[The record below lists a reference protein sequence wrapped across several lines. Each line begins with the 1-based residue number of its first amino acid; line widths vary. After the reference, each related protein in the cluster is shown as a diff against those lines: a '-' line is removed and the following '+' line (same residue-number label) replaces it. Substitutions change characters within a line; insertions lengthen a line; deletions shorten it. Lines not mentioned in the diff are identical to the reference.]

1 MSRIKEILS
10 KVFGNKESKFTSD
23 NPPLTPDEME
33 LKAYKRRE
41 YLDNIKKELYQ
52 HRKKNNIFAQKDWNK
67 EFEGKQKALMNQ
79 GFLFKDNKKNK
90 ERLLLSNHNS
100 LWK

>member
-10 KVFGNKESKFTSD
+10 KVFGNKESKFSSN
-23 NPPLTPDEME
+23 NPPLTPNEVE

-52 HRKKNNIFAQKDWNK
+52 YRKKNNIFAEKDWNK
-67 EFEGKQKALMNQ
+67 EFEGKQKPFLNQ
-79 GFLFKDNKKNK
+79 KLLFKHK
-90 ERLLLSNHNS
+90 EHKEKLLLNNHNS